1 MVNVVDSLRLML
13 VTQKQGSSIDHYID
27 WLTQCAQSGITAVQ
41 LREKNLKGDALWQF
55 GQALKALLRP
65 LNIPLIINDNVE
77 LAQALDAEGV
87 HLGQAD
93 GDIHRARQRLGAKK
107 IIGLSVN
114 CEAELLKANHLPI
127 DYMGIGAVF
136 QTTNKKDIATVWG
149 CERLSQAALLSQHP
163 IVAIGGITASN
174 LLSVLQ
180 TGVQGVAAIGA
191 FHDASDPIHMTNHLH
206 RLIESTQSC

>member
-1 MVNVVDSLRLML
+1 MVNRLDALRLML
-13 VTQKQGSSIDHYID
+13 VTQKQDSSIDHYID
-27 WLTQCAQSGITAVQ
+27 WLAQCAQAGITAVQ
-41 LREKNLKGDALWQF
+41 LREKTLKADALWKF
-55 GQALKALLRP
+55 GQALKALLTP
-65 LNIPLIINDNVE
+65 LNIPLIINDDVE
-77 LAQALDAEGV
+77 LAYALDAEGV
-87 HLGQAD
+87 HLGQTD
-93 GDIHRARQRLGAKK
+93 GDIYRARQRLGSKK

-114 CEAELLKANHLPI
+114 TEAELLKANPLPI

-191 FHDASDPIHMTNHLH
+191 FHDASDPISYDKAFT
-206 RLIESTQSC
+206 SPY